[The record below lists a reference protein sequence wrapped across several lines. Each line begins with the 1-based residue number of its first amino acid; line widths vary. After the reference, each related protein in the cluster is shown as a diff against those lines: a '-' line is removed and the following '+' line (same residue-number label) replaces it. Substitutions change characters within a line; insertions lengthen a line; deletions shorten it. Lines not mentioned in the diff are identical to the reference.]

1 MTHFDVSLFI
11 CALGL
16 AFVLEGVLW
25 AAFPE
30 GMRRTMLELVKAPA
44 ALLRGCG
51 LASLAI
57 GLVLVALGR
66 L

>member
-1 MTHFDVSLFI
+1 MMHFDFSLFL

-30 GMRRTMLELVKAPA
+30 GMRRTMLELTQAPSA
-44 ALLRGCG
+44 MLRGCG
-51 LASLAI
+51 LAALCV
-57 GLVLVALGR
+57 GLLLVALGR